1 MGGRKEDRERPRKER
16 IRWGGEMDA
25 VERGVQMM
33 KQELGTCNVLIPH
46 AGPHLR
52 LLASVSKQEV
62 AFQDHPRSSGE
73 DVTQEDSNYS

>member
-1 MGGRKEDRERPRKER
+1 M
-16 IRWGGEMDA
+16 
-25 VERGVQMM
+25 QMM
-33 KQELGTCNVLIPH
+33 KQELGMCNVLIPH